1 VTGGFS
7 TSRAEFAR
15 AEANRGAPVRP
26 GMRGPDRGLAVLRIM
41 VGLWFLKGV
50 LTKLT
55 IALLWGVVP
64 VPAASARWV
73 GAMPRLLEQYMAENP
88 ITPLRHFVEQTVLS
102 NPTLFANLT
111 ALGEAAVGIG
121 LALGLLTALAATVG
135 LLLSITYGLAT
146 GHLSPAHQGVHV
158 LLATCMVV
166 FLAARAGRRWGIDGW
181 LRGRHA
187 RSILARMS

>member
-7 TSRAEFAR
+7 SSRAEFAR
-15 AEANRGAPVRP
+15 AEADRGAPVRP
-26 GMRGPDRGLAVLRIM
+26 GLRGPDRGLAVLRII

-64 VPAASARWV
+64 VPAASERWV
-73 GAMPRLLEQYMAENP
+73 GTMPRLLESYLAANP

-111 ALGEAAVGIG
+111 ALGEVAVGIG
-121 LALGLLTALAATVG
+121 LTLGFLTALAAAVG
-135 LLLSITYGLAT
+135 LVLSITYGLMT
-146 GHLSPAHQGVHV
+146 GHVSPVHQGFHV
-158 LLATCMVV
+158 LLASCMVV
-166 FLAARAGRRWGIDGW
+166 FLASRAGRRWGIDGW